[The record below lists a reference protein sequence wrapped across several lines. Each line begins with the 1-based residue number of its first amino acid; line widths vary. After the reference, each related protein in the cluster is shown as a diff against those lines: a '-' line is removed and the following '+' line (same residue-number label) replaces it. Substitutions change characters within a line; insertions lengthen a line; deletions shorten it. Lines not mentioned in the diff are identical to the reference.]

1 MAYEVHFECVDFFF
15 GQHIGL
21 SAGLQCL
28 IGESACHFEEHCSL
42 ECIVE
47 VLAHHHLSVLEQLY
61 GVAGLHCF
69 YHSIGQFGAA
79 GAQEWDFGNHSAHI
93 QWHLGGDIDA
103 CRAVLRA
110 CQKCSVWAL
119 EVKHHVH
126 IGAITHN
133 AQVEHAFHR
142 WLDAVLHFAGFHLAD
157 AHFLFHEFG

>member
-1 MAYEVHFECVDFFF
+1 MAHEVHFECVDFFF

-47 VLAHHHLSVLEQLY
+47 VLTHHHLSVLEQLY

-79 GAQEWDFGNHSAHI
+79 GTRKNGISGITLPTYSGTSAVT
-93 QWHLGGDIDA
+93 LMLAG
-103 CRAVLRA
+103 R
-110 CQKCSVWAL
+110 SF
-119 EVKHHVH
+119 
-126 IGAITHN
+126 
-133 AQVEHAFHR
+133 EHAR
-142 WLDAVLHFAGFHLAD
+142 SVAYGLWK
-157 AHFLFHEFG
+157 